1 MQIVTLT
8 FPFSL
13 HPGDIPK
20 LRAAIIGCL
29 GTGHHLFNGFDNS
42 EQGVEKYS
50 NAYPLVEYSV
60 YKGKARIQGIG
71 TGADAILR
79 YLLTALP
86 DDLLIGERYCRTTDF
101 KLEVSTWTPELLPEQ
116 FTFGLY
122 QYLPLNKK
130 NYKAWKALEGNE
142 PARLEL
148 LGSCLTGHL
157 RALAETADPNLDRK
171 QIEARILS
179 VDKVKM
185 TRWHGNQFVTF
196 NLVACANFIP
206 PFGLGVGRCHSF
218 GFGEVCGKERYAR
231 LSASRRQSKKEVA
244 STITK

>member
-1 MQIVTLT
+1 MQLTTLT

-20 LRAAIIGCL
+20 FRAAIIGCL
-29 GTGHHLFNGFDNS
+29 GTGHRLFNGFDNS

-50 NAYPLVEYSV
+50 NAYPLVEYGV
-60 YKGKARIQGIG
+60 YKGKARIRGIG
-71 TGADAILR
+71 DGADAILR

-86 DDLLIGERYCRTTDF
+86 DDLIIGDRYCSTTDY
-101 KLEVSTWTPELLPEQ
+101 KLDVSTWTPELLPEQ
-116 FTFGLY
+116 YTFGLY
-122 QYLPLNKK
+122 RYLPLNKK

-142 PARLEL
+142 PARHEL

-157 RALAETADPNLDRK
+157 RALAETAAPGLNRK

-185 TRWHGNQFVTF
+185 TRWHGNRFVVF
-196 NLVACANFIP
+196 DLVACANFIP

-218 GFGEVCGKERYAR
+218 GFGEVCNKNRYYHLAAKRPQTQTEQAALAR
-231 LSASRRQSKKEVA
+231 P
-244 STITK
+244 